1 MAKTISRP
9 PSADRVPPLRRRGR
23 QWPWPLNLY
32 QTAVGKKYVMA
43 LTGIVLLGYV
53 VVHMIGNLHL
63 YEGPT
68 QVHEYAEALRDLG
81 GHLVPRTLVL
91 WVLRIGLIIAFV
103 LHIHS
108 AYSLRRMI
116 RDSNPDVGLVSG
128 NKRYAG
134 GQDFVAANYA
144 SRTMFWTGN
153 IVLLYLIFHL
163 ADLTWGWWL
172 GDTYVRGDVYHNVVE
187 SMNALPIA
195 IIYVVANVAL
205 SIHIFHGA
213 WSLFQSLGVSN
224 PRFNN
229 ARRLFAAG
237 ISGLILVGNLSFP
250 IAVQTGLLDE
260 DGCDGSCIEIDGPG
274 AASSAEGGS

>member
-1 MAKTISRP
+1 MAQTISE
-9 PSADRVPPLRRRGR
+9 PSSEDRVPRLRRLGR
-23 QWPWPLNLY
+23 QLPWPLNLY

-43 LTGIVLLGYV
+43 LTGIALLGYV

-68 QVHEYAEALRDLG
+68 QIHEYAEALRDLG

-91 WVLRIGLIIAFV
+91 WLMRIGLIGAFV

-116 RDSNPDVGLVSG
+116 AASNPDTGFIAG
-128 NKRYAG
+128 NKRYPG
-134 GQDFVAANYA
+134 GQDFIAANYA

-153 IVLLYLIFHL
+153 IVLLYIAFHL
-163 ADLTWGWWL
+163 GDLTWGWWL
-172 GDTYVRGDVYHNVVE
+172 GDEYVRGDVYHNVVE
-187 SMNALPIA
+187 SMSSLPIA

-205 SIHIFHGA
+205 AIHIYHGA
-213 WSLFQSLGVSN
+213 WSLFQSLGINN
-224 PRFNN
+224 PRFNG
-229 ARRLFAAG
+229 ALRAFATG
-237 ISGLILVGNLSFP
+237 ISVLILVGNLSFP

-260 DGCDGSCIEIDGPG
+260 DGCDGSCLPIDEDQDQDE
-274 AASSAEGGS
+274 SAGGS